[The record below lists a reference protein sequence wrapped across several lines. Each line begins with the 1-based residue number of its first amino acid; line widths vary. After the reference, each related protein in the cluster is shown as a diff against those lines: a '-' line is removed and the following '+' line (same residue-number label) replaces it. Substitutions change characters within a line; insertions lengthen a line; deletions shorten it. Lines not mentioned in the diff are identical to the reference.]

1 MCRVEERKPSP
12 KGVPVVQLV
21 LKERI
26 LSALEVIL
34 GAIVGILR
42 IPEEGI
48 NLAAKQSSSE
58 STGS

>member
-1 MCRVEERKPSP
+1 MCRVEGTEAIP
-12 KGVPVVQLV
+12 Q
-21 LKERI
+21 KEFQWFDWSSRNA
-26 LSALEVIL
+26 SALEVIL
-34 GAIVGILR
+34 GGIVGILR